1 MKFFAVAVVEVAD
14 SVVVIVLDGVVEVDV
29 VVVVLDVVVEVEVVD
44 DALEIPKSRTH
55 MLKILPYSHLPSSR
69 PNTFEG
75 ADIVVVVAT
84 NSIIT

>member
-1 MKFFAVAVVEVAD
+1 M
-14 SVVVIVLDGVVEVDV
+14 DV

-44 DALEIPKSRTH
+44 DVLEIRKSRKH
-55 MLKILPYSHLPSSR
+55 MLKILPYSHLPSCR